1 MLELVGGAGT
11 RLRHDFGRGPLRVG
25 RAPGNELCLLDPR
38 VSGWHCAIG
47 PSVDGVRVTDLGS
60 THGVFVNGEPASRCQ
75 LLRDGDVLGL
85 GDSAVVVRLGSG
97 PAPRLVLEDR
107 TAGVALEARGS
118 LRVGALDVVVE
129 PSDEGVVLVADG
141 ERHALEVGDC
151 CSVDGHELTLRLGWG
166 ATATAGDA
174 WPYVVTASLRERAHA
189 RFEDPVRQ
197 HVHAIRAENRA
208 SLVYL
213 LAKAA
218 NAGPGWMDDQ
228 ALRVGIWGSAHRG
241 QLDNNLNVLIRRT
254 RQELDASGFD
264 GVCIQKVYGHTRLAV
279 DRVELR

>member
-1 MLELVGGAGT
+1 MRVLVNIGNVQVQLGRFADAVKTLERAVKLDPDRQSALFNLAHSHFKLGQHAQAVPYYDRFRKAAPQDFNGHYFAGSALMELGETEQARQHLVEA
-11 RLRHDFGRGPLRVG
+11 
-25 RAPGNELCLLDPR
+25 ALLDPK
-38 VSGWHCAIG
+38 
-47 PSVDGVRVTDLGS
+47 
-60 THGVFVNGEPASRCQ
+60 
-75 LLRDGDVLGL
+75 
-85 GDSAVVVRLGSG
+85 
-97 PAPRLVLEDR
+97 
-107 TAGVALEARGS
+107 
-118 LRVGALDVVVE
+118 
-129 PSDEGVVLVADG
+129 
-141 ERHALEVGDC
+141 
-151 CSVDGHELTLRLGWG
+151 
-166 ATATAGDA
+166 DA